1 MFILSVIY
9 EPIYL
14 VTKHLCIYQ
23 ALEEALIKDIPT
35 MVDCLTKSGLDIP
48 VDLDKLATP
57 QLQVA

>member
-1 MFILSVIY
+1 MLYTNCLGLIK
-9 EPIYL
+9 YL
-14 VTKHLCIYQ
+14 CVYQ
-23 ALEEALIKDIPT
+23 ALEEALIEDIPT